1 MDKKAGR
8 KFIFGEEAQKALLEG
23 AEITY
28 RTVTT
33 TYGPRGRNVLAQK
46 PYGMPRITRDG
57 VSVARETYL
66 SDPAPNAGAQL
77 LLEASEKTN
86 QVAGDATSVTV
97 ALGYHLMKQGTQA
110 VAAGV
115 HPMVISDTITKDA
128 ELMLDE
134 LDKLA
139 KPVKKGQLKQVAT
152 VSSGDPLI
160 GQLIAE
166 AVEYVGPD
174 GGINA
179 ERAPLETVEREYV
192 DGYFLQSGFSAMQEG
207 KKEMLE
213 PMVLVV
219 QKRIASA
226 VDMGDI
232 LQRAIEA
239 KGLVQGRDPIKFL
252 IIGNIDATA
261 YIHAVNLINQ
271 GLMDAVI
278 VKTPLNYGDMGTQ
291 LLEDIAIYTGCDP
304 ILESTVLRNIDS
316 DYVGT
321 VGRVV
326 ASKNESTLYGD
337 NSGETVQDR
346 IASLK
351 SQIEGEAV
359 DAIAEKLRDRVAK
372 LEGKIALFRIG
383 GATDTAREE
392 LSDRIED
399 AILATRAAASHGVI
413 PGGALA
419 WIALSKLEGI
429 SETTRQALRDVFRQL
444 LLNANTKHVQTR
456 RWYQFWLPKLT
467 VDISQVLQAPY
478 GWGYNLRKGDNLVD
492 LVAAGI
498 LDPKLAIREAIKNAS
513 SFAANILKVDT
524 VIVDEDKEQ

>member
-8 KFIFGEEAQKALLEG
+8 KFIFGEEAQKELLKG
-23 AEITY
+23 AELTY

-46 PYGMPRITRDG
+46 SFGMPRITRDG

-66 SDPAPNAGAQL
+66 SDPAPNAGSQL

-97 ALGYHLMKQGTQA
+97 ALGYHLMKEGAQA
-110 VAAGV
+110 IAGGL
-115 HPMVISDTITKDA
+115 HPMVVGDTIAKDA
-128 ELMLDE
+128 ELMLDR
-134 LDKLA
+134 LDEIA
-139 KPVKKGQLKQVAT
+139 KSVSDGQLKQVAT

-179 ERAPLETVEREYV
+179 ERAPLDTVEREYV
-192 DGYFLQSGFSAMQEG
+192 DGYFLQAGFTALQEG
-207 KKEMLE
+207 KKELLE
-213 PMVLVV
+213 PLVIVL
-219 QKRIASA
+219 QKRVASA

-232 LQRAIEA
+232 LMRALEA
-239 KGLVQGRDPIKFL
+239 KGYVQSGQITRPAKL
-252 IIGNIDATA
+252 LLIGNIDATA
-261 YIHAVNLINQ
+261 YIHAVNLINK
-271 GLMDAVI
+271 GAMDAI
-278 VKTPLNYGDMGTQ
+278 IIKTPLNYGDMGTQ
-291 LLEDIAIYTGCDP
+291 LLEDIAIYTGCEP
-304 ILESTVLRNIDS
+304 ILESTNLRDIS
-316 DYVGT
+316 SSYVGT

-346 IASLK
+346 IAALK
-351 SQIEGEAV
+351 SQIKVEPV

-392 LSDRIED
+392 LGDRIED
-399 AILATRAAASHGVI
+399 AILATRAAASHGVV
-413 PGGALA
+413 PGGALS
-419 WIALSKLEGI
+419 WVELSKIEGI
-429 SETTRQALRDVFRQL
+429 SEPSRRALRGVFKKL
-444 LLNANTKHVQTR
+444 LTNANLEAEV
-456 RWYQFWLPKLT
+456 KLNE
-467 VDISQVLQAPY
+467 VLGAKP
-478 GWGYNLRKGDNLVD
+478 GWGYNLRQSDELVD
-492 LVAAGI
+492 MVKEGI
-498 LDPKLAIREAIKNAS
+498 LDPKLAIQEAIKNAA
-513 SFAANILKVDT
+513 SFASNILKVDT
-524 VIVDEDKEQ
+524 LIVDEDKED